1 MRRSAEKTRN
11 RILEGAYKL
20 FRRQGYN
27 RVTMDDIAAVAA
39 LTKRTLYHHFNSK
52 DQLLANVLEAQHHLA
67 LQAFRTFGD
76 RLSGSAEA
84 IVEGMFQEL
93 AVWADRPRWAGS
105 GFTRL
110 VIELADLPGHP
121 ARLIA
126 RRHKAQLERCLA
138 ELLGRSGVRQSDEL
152 ARAVW
157 LLSEGAISL
166 ILVHGDRGY
175 SAAASEAAKTLVRHH
190 LDKCKEDD
198 ESRSRRQSGNVSLGA
213 ENERSEVGPLNPI
226 ASGKRTRRRSGSC
239 R

>member
-1 MRRSAEKTRN
+1 
-11 RILEGAYKL
+11 
-20 FRRQGYN
+20 
-27 RVTMDDIAAVAA
+27 MDDIAAEAR
-39 LTKRTLYHHFNSK
+39 LTKRTLYHHFSSK
-52 DQLLANVLEAQHHLA
+52 DQLLANVLDAQHHLA

-84 IVEGMFQEL
+84 IVRGMFREL

-126 RRHKAQLERCLA
+126 RRHKAQLERCLG
-138 ELLGRSGVRQSDEL
+138 ELLERSGVRQAGEL
-152 ARAVW
+152 ARAIW

-175 SAAASEAAKTLVRHH
+175 SAAAADAATTLVRCH
-190 LDKCKEDD
+190 LDKYQRE
-198 ESRSRRQSGNVSLGA
+198 
-213 ENERSEVGPLNPI
+213 
-226 ASGKRTRRRSGSC
+226 
-239 R
+239 

>member
-1 MRRSAEKTRN
+1 MPRSAELTRG
-11 RILEGAYKL
+11 RILEAAYKL

-27 RVTMDDIAAVAA
+27 RVTMDDIAKAA
-39 LTKRTLYHHFNSK
+39 ELTKRTLYHHFNSK
-52 DQLLANVLEAQHHLA
+52 DQLLADVLESQHHLA

-76 RLSGSAEA
+76 NLSGSAET
-84 IVEGMFQEL
+84 IVEAMFQDL

-126 RRHKAQLERCLA
+126 RRHKAQLEKCFA
-138 ELLGRSGVRQSDEL
+138 ELLARSGVGRPNEL

-166 ILVHGDRGY
+166 ILIHGDHGY
-175 SAAASEAAKTLVRHH
+175 SAAASEAAITLVRHH
-190 LDKCKEDD
+190 LKE
-198 ESRSRRQSGNVSLGA
+198 
-213 ENERSEVGPLNPI
+213 
-226 ASGKRTRRRSGSC
+226 
-239 R
+239 

>member
-1 MRRSAEKTRN
+1 
-11 RILEGAYKL
+11 
-20 FRRQGYN
+20 
-27 RVTMDDIAAVAA
+27 MDDIAAEAK

-52 DQLLANVLEAQHHLA
+52 DQLLANVLNAQHHLA

-84 IVEGMFQEL
+84 IVEGMFREL
-93 AVWADRPRWAGS
+93 AVWSDRPRWAGS

-126 RRHKAQLERCLA
+126 RRHKAQLERCLT
-138 ELLGRSGVRQSDEL
+138 ELLERSGVQQAGEL
-152 ARAVW
+152 ARAIW

-175 SAAASEAAKTLVRHH
+175 SVAASAAANTLVRCH
-190 LDKCKEDD
+190 LTKYQGDQM
-198 ESRSRRQSGNVSLGA
+198 R
-213 ENERSEVGPLNPI
+213 
-226 ASGKRTRRRSGSC
+226 
-239 R
+239 

>member
-1 MRRSAEKTRN
+1 VPRSAEQTRK
-11 RILEGAYKL
+11 RILESAYKL

-27 RVTMDDIAAVAA
+27 RVTMDDIAAAA
-39 LTKRTLYHHFNSK
+39 VLTKRTLYHHFNSK
-52 DQLLANVLEAQHHLA
+52 DQLLGNVLESQHHLA

-84 IVEGMFQEL
+84 VVEGMFKEL

-126 RRHKAQLERCLA
+126 RRHKSQLERCLA
-138 ELLGRSGVRQSDEL
+138 ELLGRSGVSRPGEL

-175 SAAASEAAKTLVRHH
+175 SAAGIRFPINESGTL
-190 LDKCKEDD
+190 
-198 ESRSRRQSGNVSLGA
+198 
-213 ENERSEVGPLNPI
+213 I
-226 ASGKRTRRRSGSC
+226 SC
-239 R
+239 

>member
-1 MRRSAEKTRN
+1 MPRSAEQTRK

-20 FRRQGYN
+20 FRRQGYS
-27 RVTMDDIAAVAA
+27 RVTMDDIAAEAT

-84 IVEGMFQEL
+84 IVEGMFQQL
-93 AVWADRPRWAGS
+93 TVWADRPRWAGS

-138 ELLGRSGVRQSDEL
+138 ELLGQSGVRQSVEL

-175 SAAASEAAKTLVRHH
+175 SVAASAAAKTLVRYHQNKYEEAGQ
-190 LDKCKEDD
+190 L
-198 ESRSRRQSGNVSLGA
+198 RSPR
-213 ENERSEVGPLNPI
+213 
-226 ASGKRTRRRSGSC
+226 
-239 R
+239 

>member
-1 MRRSAEKTRN
+1 MPRSAEQTRK
-11 RILEGAYKL
+11 RILDGAYKL

-27 RVTMDDIAAVAA
+27 RVTMDDIAVEAM

-52 DQLLANVLEAQHHLA
+52 DQLLANVLEAQHHLG
-67 LQAFRTFGD
+67 LQAFKTFGD

-126 RRHKAQLERCLA
+126 RRHKAQLERSLA
-138 ELLGRSGVRQSDEL
+138 ELLERSGVRQSGEL

-175 SAAASEAAKTLVRHH
+175 SAAASKAAKTLVRCH
-190 LDKCKEDD
+190 LSRYEAGDQ
-198 ESRSRRQSGNVSLGA
+198 SRSRR
-213 ENERSEVGPLNPI
+213 
-226 ASGKRTRRRSGSC
+226 
-239 R
+239 

>member
-1 MRRSAEKTRN
+1 VPRSAEQTRG
-11 RILEGAYKL
+11 RILEAAYKL

-27 RVTMDDIAAVAA
+27 RVTMDDIAEAA
-39 LTKRTLYHHFNSK
+39 ELTKRTLYHHFNSK
-52 DQLLANVLEAQHHLA
+52 DQLLADVLESQHHLA

-76 RLSGSAEA
+76 NLSGSAET
-84 IVEGMFQEL
+84 IVEAMFQDL

-126 RRHKAQLERCLA
+126 RRHKAQLEKCFA
-138 ELLGRSGVRQSDEL
+138 ELLARSGVGRPNEL

-166 ILVHGDRGY
+166 ILIHGDRGY
-175 SAAASEAAKTLVRHH
+175 SAAASEAAITLVRHH
-190 LDKCKEDD
+190 LKE
-198 ESRSRRQSGNVSLGA
+198 
-213 ENERSEVGPLNPI
+213 
-226 ASGKRTRRRSGSC
+226 
-239 R
+239 

>member
-1 MRRSAEKTRN
+1 
-11 RILEGAYKL
+11 
-20 FRRQGYN
+20 
-27 RVTMDDIAAVAA
+27 MDDIAVEAA

-52 DQLLANVLEAQHHLA
+52 DQLLASVLEAQHHLA
-67 LQAFRTFGD
+67 LQSFRTFGD

-84 IVEGMFQEL
+84 IVVGMFQEL

-138 ELLGRSGVRQSDEL
+138 ELLGRSGVRRSGEL

-166 ILVHGDRGY
+166 ILVHGDHGY
-175 SAAASEAAKTLVRHH
+175 SAAASEAAKRLVRCY
-190 LDKCKEDD
+190 L
-198 ESRSRRQSGNVSLGA
+198 
-213 ENERSEVGPLNPI
+213 NEREGDQLHL
-226 ASGKRTRRRSGSC
+226 RR
-239 R
+239 

>member
-1 MRRSAEKTRN
+1 MPRSAEQTRK
-11 RILEGAYKL
+11 RIVDAAYKL
-20 FRRQGYN
+20 FRRRGYN
-27 RVTMDDIAAVAA
+27 RVAMDDIADAAA
-39 LTKRTLYHHFNSK
+39 LTKRTLYHHFESK
-52 DQLLANVLEAQHHLA
+52 DQLLARVLEDQHHLA

-84 IVEGMFQEL
+84 IVEGMFREL

-126 RRHKAQLERCLA
+126 RRHKLQLELCLA
-138 ELLGRSGVRQSDEL
+138 ELLGRSGVPQSDKL

-166 ILVHGDRGY
+166 ILVHGNRGY
-175 SAAASEAAKTLVRHH
+175 SDAASDAAKTLVRYHMKKH
-190 LDKCKEDD
+190 EGQQL
-198 ESRSRRQSGNVSLGA
+198 STSQ
-213 ENERSEVGPLNPI
+213 
-226 ASGKRTRRRSGSC
+226 
-239 R
+239 

>member
-1 MRRSAEKTRN
+1 MPRSAEKTRKQIIE
-11 RILEGAYKL
+11 RAYRL
-20 FRRQGYN
+20 FRRHGYG
-27 RVTMDDIAAVAA
+27 RVTMDDIAAEAK
-39 LTKRTLYHHFNSK
+39 LTKRTLYHHFTSK
-52 DQLLANVLEAQHHLA
+52 DQLLASVLEAQHQLA

-84 IVEGMFQEL
+84 IVEGMFREL

-126 RRHKAQLERCLA
+126 RRHKAQLEECLA
-138 ELLGRSGVRQSDEL
+138 ELLERSGVRKAREL

-166 ILVHGDRGY
+166 ILVHGNRGY
-175 SAAASEAAKTLVRHH
+175 SAAASEAAKTLVRCH
-190 LDKCKEDD
+190 LDK
-198 ESRSRRQSGNVSLGA
+198 A
-213 ENERSEVGPLNPI
+213 
-226 ASGKRTRRRSGSC
+226 
-239 R
+239 